1 MKTKEQIQDEL
12 FSAVQMMS
20 EYWAETELRPERDT
34 VRQRMDGLVHS
45 IFCIFDGVS
54 ASMPGFKVMVDNAS
68 MDEDSNEYPKDLDI
82 AGDLHEGYDSRYAV
96 NS

>member
-12 FSAVQMMS
+12 FDAVQMMA
-20 EYWAETELRPERDT
+20 EYWAETKLRPEHDT
-34 VRQRMDGLVHS
+34 VRHRMDGLVHS

-54 ASMPGFKVMVDNAS
+54 ASMPGFKVMVDSAS
-68 MDEDSNEYPKDLDI
+68 LNEDSNEYPKDLDI
-82 AGDLHEGYDSRYAV
+82 AGDLHEGYDSRYAA